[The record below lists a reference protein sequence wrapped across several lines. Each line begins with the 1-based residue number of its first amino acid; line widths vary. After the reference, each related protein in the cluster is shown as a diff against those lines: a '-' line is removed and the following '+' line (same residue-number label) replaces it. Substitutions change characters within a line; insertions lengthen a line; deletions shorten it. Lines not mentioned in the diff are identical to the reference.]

1 MQRWVL
7 ALSVALLWTCGFP
20 GEAARALGPSST
32 VGAKSGAD
40 PAAAHTSICDL
51 IETAAAENGLPVDYF
66 TRLIWSESSFRA
78 SAVSPVGAQG
88 IAQFM
93 PATAAERGLLDP
105 FDPHEAIP
113 ASAKLL
119 KDLVGRFGNLGLAA
133 AAYNSGPGRVQ
144 DWLAGAGGLPRE
156 THTYIAAV
164 TGQPAEHWRALRAS
178 NPAASQDLVGPKT
191 CLDTLAALDA
201 PLTTVAVKVE
211 EADRAWQWG
220 VQLAADLSEAKV
232 TEVYRSSQR
241 LYPAILQDQEP
252 LILRKSKLSYGGRPI
267 FHVVVPL
274 PTLQAANDLCGRLRV
289 KGADCIVLKNTRG
302 S

>member
-1 MQRWVL
+1 MQRLVL
-7 ALSVALLWTCGFP
+7 ALSVALLWASGFA
-20 GEAARALGPSST
+20 GEAARALGPSSPH
-32 VGAKSGAD
+32 GAPDAAD
-40 PAAAHTSICDL
+40 PAPAHTSVCDL
-51 IETAAAENGLPVDYF
+51 IETSAADNGLPVDYF

-93 PATAAERGLLDP
+93 PATAAERGLADP

-133 AAYNSGPGRVQ
+133 AAYNSGPRRVQ
-144 DWLAGAGGLPRE
+144 EWLAGTGGLPRE
-156 THTYIAAV
+156 TRTYIAAV
-164 TGQPAEHWRALRAS
+164 TGQPAEHWQALRAG
-178 NPAASQDLVGPKT
+178 NPAASQDKVAPVT
-191 CLDTLAALDA
+191 CLDTLAVLDA
-201 PLTTVAVKVE
+201 PVTTVAVQVQ
-211 EADRAWQWG
+211 EADREWHWG
-220 VQLAADLSEAKV
+220 VQLAVDLSEAKV

-241 LYPAILQDQEP
+241 LYPAILRDQVP
-252 LILRKSKLSYGGRPI
+252 LILRKRKLSYGGRPI
-267 FHVVVPL
+267 FQVLVSL

-289 KGADCIVLKNTRG
+289 EGAECIVLKNTRG